1 MSLAR
6 FLILLI
12 NNNLAKCCHLIL
24 STYVYFLTICFTAN
38 AESSLNLHSLSLPH
52 SLSLSLRYL
61 VLAPPFLFWYKTD
74 WILCFD
80 DQLNKRFSTAHCSHF
95 KSNIST
101 KLRKKGNMA
110 LVPGGVSSGLE
121 VFCSRVGDR
130 RVSAESLST
139 AVAGSILSS
148 STPNGSDSPA

>member
-1 MSLAR
+1 MLPSHFINICLFSNSPFYSQCHISPQPTLALSPSL
-6 FLILLI
+6 FLCLST
-12 NNNLAKCCHLIL
+12 IL
-24 STYVYFLTICFTAN
+24 SSCPLFRFDIKLTGSC
-38 AESSLNLHSLSLPH
+38 
-52 SLSLSLRYL
+52 
-61 VLAPPFLFWYKTD
+61 V
-74 WILCFD
+74 FD

-95 KSNIST
+95 KGNINM

-121 VFCSRVGDR
+121 VFCSRVGVW